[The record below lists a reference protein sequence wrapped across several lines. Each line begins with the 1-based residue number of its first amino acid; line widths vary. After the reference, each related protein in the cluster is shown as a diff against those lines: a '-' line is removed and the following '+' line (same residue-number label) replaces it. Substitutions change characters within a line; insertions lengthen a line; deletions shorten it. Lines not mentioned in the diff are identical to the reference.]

1 MNNRNNRNN
10 RKYKDLETTKIALKS
25 VKKKPVKII
34 LDSNAFFVPIYF
46 KIDIFREIK
55 QLLNRNI
62 ELILISPIKQEL
74 ELLVEKKKNKKAI
87 FALQLA
93 LKCKY
98 IELDVT
104 KDSLTDDIIVEKAN
118 EWKAVVFTND
128 RMLKKRLRN
137 ISVPVVYVRQKSFLE
152 IDGMI

>member
-1 MNNRNNRNN
+1 LNNRSNI
-10 RKYKDLETTKIALKS
+10 KYKDLEAIKIALTS
-25 VKKKPVKII
+25 VKKKPIKII

-98 IELDVT
+98 IELDVA
-104 KDSLTDDIIVEKAN
+104 KDSLIDDIIVEKAN

>member
-1 MNNRNNRNN
+1 MTLR
-10 RKYKDLETTKIALKS
+10 L
-25 VKKKPVKII
+25 VKKTPLKII

-55 QLLNRNI
+55 RLLNRNI
-62 ELILISPIKQEL
+62 ELILISPINQEL
-74 ELLVEKKKNKKAI
+74 ELLVTKDSKKNNRNA
-87 FALQLA
+87 ALALSLA

-98 IELDVT
+98 IKLDVP
-104 KDSLTDDIIVEKAN
+104 KDALVDDIIVEKASD
-118 EWKAVVFTND
+118 WKAVVFTND

>member
-1 MNNRNNRNN
+1 M
-10 RKYKDLETTKIALKS
+10 ALRLVNKT
-25 VKKKPVKII
+25 PLKII

-55 QLLNRNI
+55 RLLNRNI

-74 ELLVEKKKNKKAI
+74 ELLVTKDSKKNNRNA
-87 FALQLA
+87 ALALSLA

-98 IELDVT
+98 IKLDVP
-104 KDSLTDDIIVEKAN
+104 KDVLVDDIIVEKASN
-118 EWKAVVFTND
+118 WKAVVFTND

>member
-1 MNNRNNRNN
+1 MNNRSNI
-10 RKYKDLETTKIALKS
+10 KYKDLEAIKIALTS
-25 VKKKPVKII
+25 VKKKPIKII

-98 IELDVT
+98 IELDVA
-104 KDSLTDDIIVEKAN
+104 KDSLIDDIIVEKAN

>member
-1 MNNRNNRNN
+1 MNNKSN
-10 RKYKDLETTKIALKS
+10 RKYKDLETIKIALKS

>member
-1 MNNRNNRNN
+1 MNNRSN
-10 RKYKDLETTKIALKS
+10 RKYKDLEAIKIKLKS

-46 KIDIFREIK
+46 KIDIFRGIE

-74 ELLVEKKKNKKAI
+74 ELLVEKKKNKTAI

>member
-1 MNNRNNRNN
+1 MNN
-10 RKYKDLETTKIALKS
+10 RKYKDLEATKIALKS

-46 KIDIFREIK
+46 KIDIFRGIE

-98 IELDVT
+98 IKLDVT

>member
-1 MNNRNNRNN
+1 LNNRSNI
-10 RKYKDLETTKIALKS
+10 KYKDREAIKIVLTS

-98 IELDVT
+98 IELDVA
-104 KDSLTDDIIVEKAN
+104 KDSLIDDIIVEKAN

>member
-1 MNNRNNRNN
+1 LNNRSNI
-10 RKYKDLETTKIALKS
+10 KYKDLEAIKIALTS

-98 IELDVT
+98 IELDVA
-104 KDSLTDDIIVEKAN
+104 KDSLIDDIIVEKAN

>member
-1 MNNRNNRNN
+1 MNNRSNI
-10 RKYKDLETTKIALKS
+10 KYKDLEAIKIALTS

-98 IELDVT
+98 IELDVA

>member
-1 MNNRNNRNN
+1 MNNRSNI
-10 RKYKDLETTKIALKS
+10 KYKDLEAIKIALTS

-98 IELDVT
+98 IELDVA
-104 KDSLTDDIIVEKAN
+104 KDSLIDDIIVEKAN

>member
-1 MNNRNNRNN
+1 MNNRSNI
-10 RKYKDLETTKIALKS
+10 KYKDLEAIKIAVTS
-25 VKKKPVKII
+25 VKKKPIKII

-98 IELDVT
+98 IELDVA
-104 KDSLTDDIIVEKAN
+104 KDSLIDDIIVEKAN

>member
-1 MNNRNNRNN
+1 
-10 RKYKDLETTKIALKS
+10 LEAIKIALTS

-74 ELLVEKKKNKKAI
+74 ELLIEKKKNKKAI

-98 IELDVT
+98 IELDVA
-104 KDSLTDDIIVEKAN
+104 KDSLIDDIIVEKAN